1 MCCRNQSFHI
11 GNIVDMG
18 SHTAV
23 WNSKF
28 YVKLREMFYSGKL
41 PEACLKCGLI
51 ESGNLKYLEVDITPE
66 FYCDPQYKV
75 RQKETLRKLIQG
87 E

>member
-1 MCCRNQSFHI
+1 
-11 GNIVDMG
+11 
-18 SHTAV
+18 
-23 WNSKF
+23 
-28 YVKLREMFYSGKL
+28 MFYSGKL

-75 RQKETLRKLIQG
+75 RQKETLRNLIQG